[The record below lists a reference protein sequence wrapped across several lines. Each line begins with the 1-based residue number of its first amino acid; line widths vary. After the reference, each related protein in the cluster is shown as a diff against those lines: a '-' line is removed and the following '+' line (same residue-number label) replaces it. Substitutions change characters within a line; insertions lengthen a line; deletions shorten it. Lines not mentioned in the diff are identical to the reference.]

1 MRFWITA
8 IAEASVFVIFLAA
21 FVALLVVT
29 P

>member
-1 MRFWITA
+1 MKFFLTV
-8 IAEASVFVIFLAA
+8 IAEAIVLVLFLAA

>member
-1 MRFWITA
+1 MKFFLIA
-8 IAEASVFVIFLAA
+8 MAEAIVFIAFLAA

>member
-1 MRFWITA
+1 MRFWLTA
-8 IAEASVFVIFLAA
+8 IAEAIVFAIFLAA

>member
-1 MRFWITA
+1 MKFWFTA
-8 IAEASVFVIFLAA
+8 IAEAIVFITFLAA